1 MKTYKKPLL
10 GAVTL
15 IVMFAIWSSS
25 YQLAMFIQIG
35 NLFLLNY
42 LSAAE
47 LAGVLIGIAT
57 GICFRILIGLLM
69 ENSEGRIHLNLYP
82 IVIGIIIPLVSFLLY
97 SRIAGVIGVDMIATI
112 TVASLLCG
120 IQKY

>member
-1 MKTYKKPLL
+1 MKTYKKTLL

-15 IVMFAIWSSS
+15 IVMFAVWNSS
-25 YQLAMFIQIG
+25 YQLVMFIQSV

-47 LAGVLIGIAT
+47 LAGVMIGIIN
-57 GICFRILIGLLM
+57 GVCIRILIELNRESRG
-69 ENSEGRIHLNLYP
+69 GKIHLNLYP

-97 SRIAGVIGVDMIATI
+97 SRIAGVIGADMIATI